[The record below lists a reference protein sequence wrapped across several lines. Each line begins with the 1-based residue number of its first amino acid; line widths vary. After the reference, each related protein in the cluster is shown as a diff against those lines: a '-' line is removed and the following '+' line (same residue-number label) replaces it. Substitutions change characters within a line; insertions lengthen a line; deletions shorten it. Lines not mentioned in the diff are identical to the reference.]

1 MSFFDDEFLL
11 TSFSNFLGISQIGS
25 GKTLAF
31 VLPSFVKLL
40 NRPPPTRSGPC
51 RPSMLILSP
60 IRESALQTKDVISSF
75 DLFRVICLYR
85 GTSCHEQINYIRS
98 NNPTIVVGTPGRV
111 NDLTESNIINLSDV
125 KYLGMYDNTF
135 VWRIIFIIFMHF
147 IYSFG

>member
-75 DLFRVICLYR
+75 DLFKATYLPCRFIEAPNLFSER
-85 GTSCHEQINYIRS
+85 G
-98 NNPTIVVGTPGRV
+98 
-111 NDLTESNIINLSDV
+111 
-125 KYLGMYDNTF
+125 KMK
-135 VWRIIFIIFMHF
+135 WFI
-147 IYSFG
+147 